1 MQASTAT
8 LLTTM
13 MATSA
18 ASKSV
23 TSIGQGYAAGAQDSY
38 NATIANLKGQ
48 ALQVQDNITQGQYVR
63 QAGELLSKQTATAGA
78 AGIEP
83 TGSVAA
89 VMLDSQTQ
97 INTDMAIAHFNNQ
110 LEQNY
115 ASSEAL
121 QAKMAQKSDVT
132 AGYTNAFSDILQ
144 GGEKAALYNS
154 PQGKTLFNTGAGAN
168 TASGASVIR

>member
-1 MQASTAT
+1 MPGPSTAA

-13 MATSA
+13 IVSSA
-18 ASKSV
+18 ASKAV
-23 TSIGQGYAAGAQDSY
+23 TSVGQGYAAGAQDSY
-38 NATIANLKGQ
+38 NATIAGLKGQ
-48 ALQVQDNITQGQYVR
+48 ALQVQDQITQGQYVR
-63 QAGELLSKQTATAGA
+63 KAGQLLSTQTATAGA

-115 ASSEAL
+115 ASSEVT
-121 QAKMAQKSDVT
+121 QANIAQKSDIT

-144 GGEKAALYNS
+144 GGEQAALYNS
-154 PQGKTLFNTGAGAN
+154 PQGKTLFNTGAGAK
-168 TASGASVIR
+168 TASGV